1 MDERVSSQIEHT
13 RRRMLQSFSGFERDS
28 QILMQTRGS
37 GPKIT
42 YPPKYSDG
50 VMGPAN
56 VLEFEAIAK
65 TKLSKWGYDYIA
77 TGVEEEVTLRAN
89 RAAFNR
95 VWLRRRAMVDVTHI
109 DTSVE
114 ILGTKLDFPILLDP
128 TGGKDIDDA
137 NADELAATGAF
148 PAKAIYCVAAGPWMQ
163 KMHAENRAPVWWSNS
178 VGLGTKQIATNF
190 AKRSEDMGCSA
201 IILTMD
207 YEYTPNRDRYIRN
220 HYDWGYHQP
229 GPPQNGVKLEPRNPA
244 VDGMLVPSTP
254 SMTWDTVSWLRD
266 AAKVPICIK
275 GILRPDDADKAIKAG
290 AQAMVVSNHGGRALD
305 GGIATLDALPAVVKA
320 VNGRVPVLMDSGVRR
335 GDDILK
341 ALALGAKAVLI
352 GRPYVW
358 GLTAFGK
365 EGLQR
370 VVDILR
376 AELLVTMGLAGVPNL
391 AAIDSTLV
399 RRAWAPPPGTPH
411 QSE

>member
-1 MDERVSSQIEHT
+1 
-13 RRRMLQSFSGFERDS
+13 
-28 QILMQTRGS
+28 
-37 GPKIT
+37 
-42 YPPKYSDG
+42 
-50 VMGPAN
+50 MGPAN

-109 DTSVE
+109 DTSLE
-114 ILGTKLDFPILLDP
+114 ILGQKLDYPILLDP

-137 NADELAATGAF
+137 NADEIAAEGAF

-178 VGLGTKQIATNF
+178 VGLGTQQIATNF
-190 AKRSEDMGCSA
+190 ARRSEDAGCSA

-229 GPPQNGVKLEPRNPA
+229 GPPQNGVKLEVRNPA

-254 SMTWDTVSWLRD
+254 SMTWDTVSWLRS
-266 AAKVPICIK
+266 AAKVPICVK
-275 GILRPDDADKAIKAG
+275 GILRPDDADRAIKAG
-290 AQAMVVSNHGGRALD
+290 AQAIVVSNHGGRALD

-370 VVDILR
+370 VIDILR
-376 AELLVTMGLAGVPNL
+376 AELVLAMGLAGVPNL
-391 AAIDSTLV
+391 AAIDSSLV
-399 RRAWAPPPGTPH
+399 CRAWEPPAGAIG
-411 QSE
+411 

>member
-1 MDERVSSQIEHT
+1 MPFEDSQTGAGLT
-13 RRRMLQSFSGFERDS
+13 RRAILQPFGGSSP
-28 QILMQTRGS
+28 ILQARATA
-37 GPKIT
+37 GPRIT

-95 VWLRRRAMVDVTHI
+95 VWLRRRAMVDVTNI
-109 DTSVE
+109 DTSLE
-114 ILGTKLDFPILLDP
+114 ILGQKLDFPILLDP
-128 TGGKDIDDA
+128 TGGKDIDDPD
-137 NADELAATGAF
+137 ADQVAAEGAF
-148 PAKAIYCVAAGPWMQ
+148 PAKAIYCVAAGAWMKKLQ
-163 KMHAENRAPVWWSNS
+163 AENRAPVWWSNS
-178 VGLGTKQIATNF
+178 VGLGTQQVAANF
-190 AKRSEDMGCSA
+190 AKRSEDAGCSA

-229 GPPQNGVKLEPRNPA
+229 GPPQNGVKLEARNPA

-254 SMTWDTVSWLRD
+254 SMTWETVSWLRT
-266 AAKVPICIK
+266 AAKVPVCIK
-275 GILRPDDADKAIKAG
+275 GILRPDDADRAIKAG
-290 AQAMVVSNHGGRALD
+290 AQAIVVSNHGGRALD

-370 VVDILR
+370 VIDILR
-376 AELLVTMGLAGVPNL
+376 AELVLAMGLAGVPNL
-391 AAIDSTLV
+391 AAINSSLV
-399 RRAWAPPPGTPH
+399 CRAWEPPSGVAG
-411 QSE
+411 

>member
-1 MDERVSSQIEHT
+1 MGERVDERT
-13 RRRMLQSFSGFERDS
+13 RRDMFRRFSRFEGDS
-28 QILMQTRGS
+28 SILFQARAG
-37 GPKIT
+37 GQPRIT

-77 TGVEEEVTLRAN
+77 TGVEEEVTMRAN

-95 VWLRRRAMVDVTHI
+95 VWLRRRAMVDVTHV
-109 DTSVE
+109 DTSLE
-114 ILGTKLDFPILLDP
+114 ILGQKLSSPILLDP
-128 TGGKDIDDA
+128 TGGKDIDDP
-137 NADELAATGAF
+137 NADELAAVGAAA
-148 PAKAIYCVAAGPWMQ
+148 AKAIYCVAAGPWMA
-163 KMHAENRAPVWWSNS
+163 KLHSSNTAPVWWSNS
-178 VGLGTKQIATNF
+178 VGLGTKGIATNF

-207 YEYTPNRDRYIRN
+207 YEYTPNRDRYIRM
-220 HYDWGYHQP
+220 HYDWGYHQA
-229 GPPQNGVKLEPRNPA
+229 GPPQNGVKLEPKSPA

-254 SMTWDTVSWLRD
+254 SMTWETIDWLKS

-275 GILRPDDADKAIKAG
+275 GILRPDDAEQAIKSG
-290 AQAMVVSNHGGRALD
+290 AQAIVVSNHGGRALD
-305 GGIATLDALPAVVKA
+305 GAIATLDALPAVVKQ
-320 VNGRVPVLMDSGVRR
+320 VNGRIPVLMDSGIRR
-335 GDDILK
+335 GDDVLK

-352 GRPYVW
+352 GRPYAW

-376 AELLVTMGLAGVPNL
+376 AELMLAMALAGVANL
-391 AAIDSTLV
+391 ASIDSSLV
-399 RRAWAPPPGTPH
+399 CRAWEPPAAA
-411 QSE
+411 SR

>member
-1 MDERVSSQIEHT
+1 LLFQAPAARTPRVI
-13 RRRMLQSFSGFERDS
+13 
-28 QILMQTRGS
+28 
-37 GPKIT
+37 

-77 TGVEEEVTLRAN
+77 TGVEEEITMRAN

-95 VWLRRRAMVDVTHI
+95 VWLRRRAMVDVTKI
-109 DTSVE
+109 DTSLE
-114 ILGTKLDFPILLDP
+114 LLGRKLDYPILLDP
-128 TGGKDIDDA
+128 TGGKDIDDE
-137 NADELAATGAF
+137 NADEHAAEGAF
-148 PAKAIYCVAAGPWMQ
+148 PAKAIYCVGPGAWME

-178 VGLGTKQIATNF
+178 VGLGTQRIAATF
-190 AKRSEDMGCSA
+190 ARRSEDAGCSA

-207 YEYTPNRDRYIRN
+207 YEYTPNRDRYSRN
-220 HYDWGYHQP
+220 HYDWGYHQA
-229 GPPQNGVKLEPRNPA
+229 GPPQNGVKLEARTPSM
-244 VDGMLVPSTP
+244 DGMLIPSTP
-254 SMTWDTVSWLRD
+254 SMTWETIGWLR
-266 AAKVPICIK
+266 AASKVPLCIK

-290 AQAMVVSNHGGRALD
+290 AQAIVVSNHGGRALD

-320 VNGRVPVLMDSGVRR
+320 VNGRVPVLMDSGIRR

-370 VVDILR
+370 VIDILR
-376 AELLVTMGLAGVPNL
+376 GELVMAMGLAGVPNL

-399 RRAWAPPPGTPH
+399 RRAWDPPPGGTL
-411 QSE
+411 